1 MTEVTATGTE
11 KIGIMPVYPWWLVL
25 IQGLAALILGIAF
38 LAYPYLT
45 LMIVVVFVG
54 AYWFVS
60 GLFSIVSVA
69 IDKTNLGWK
78 ILVGILGIIAGFIIM
93 VYPVYST
100 ILLPTLL
107 MLFIGV
113 WGLIIGGTNLAA
125 AFGTKDWSMGFI
137 GIVAV
142 ILGILLIAYPL
153 ISAALL
159 PFILGA
165 FGIVGGIIMIVLAIQ
180 MKSMAGV
187 TPP

>member
-11 KIGIMPVYPWWLVL
+11 KPGFMPVYPWWLVL

-38 LAYPYLT
+38 LSYPYLT
-45 LMIVVVFVG
+45 LMVVVIFIG

-60 GLFSIVSVA
+60 GIFSIIS
-69 IDKTNLGWK
+69 ITMDKTNIGWK
-78 ILVGILGIIAGFIIM
+78 ILVGILGIIAGLVIM

-113 WGLIIGGTNLAA
+113 WGLIIGGTHLAA

-137 GIVAV
+137 GIVA
-142 ILGILLIAYPL
+142 IIFGILLIVYPL
-153 ISAALL
+153 ISAAIL
-159 PFILGA
+159 PFVLGA
-165 FGIVGGIIMIVLAIQ
+165 FGIVGGIIMIVLAFQ
-180 MKSMAGV
+180 MKSISG
-187 TPP
+187 

>member
-1 MTEVTATGTE
+1 MTEATATGTE
-11 KIGIMPVYPWWLVL
+11 KTGIMPVYPWWLVL

-38 LAYPYLT
+38 LAFPYRT
-45 LMIVVVFVG
+45 LLIVVIFVG

-60 GLFSIVSVA
+60 GIFSIVSVA

-78 ILVGILGIIAGFIIM
+78 ILVGILGIIAGLVIM
-93 VYPVYST
+93 VYPIYST

-113 WGLIIGGTNLAA
+113 WGLIIGGTHLAA

-137 GIVAV
+137 GVVA
-142 ILGILLIAYPL
+142 IIFGILLIVYPM

-159 PFILGA
+159 PFVLGA
-165 FGIVGGIIMIVLAIQ
+165 LGIVGGIIMIVLAIQ
-180 MKSMAGV
+180 MKSMAGA
-187 TPP
+187 TQS